1 MSSASSGAEGPQTP
15 EDVARDQPEPEIDE
29 LGRVRV
35 ANEYATIIASRQA
48 YGQLLSP
55 GQRSRMEL
63 WVERLPY
70 DWHFE
75 DANTACLIAVTVYKD
90 WLDWSE
96 SKAFSWLD
104 KLTKFERR
112 FRIAGVAYHK
122 IPYALRH
129 ASTVTN
135 SYRINPVILVRLS
148 QIFETDRPRA
158 QQSFFRPWIE
168 ISNAAKEVLVAPTLM
183 EATIWPP
190 SIAVKEAC
198 FGDGYKPSQRLS
210 WARYN
215 LSLNSRKVSLM
226 LFPEMRILWSI
237 DTRMRWRKRCE
248 SSAQH
253 YSVSLEEG
261 LMIQQLIQPTRLCE
275 LLLNSYHVC
284 VPSPIKFTISS
295 LRSTFAINLEG
306 H

>member
-35 ANEYATIIASRQA
+35 ANKYATIITSRQA

-122 IPYALRH
+122 IPYEDIFAPLKDMVTRLIELRIKVQHVPSAATAGELMVAFWHDLAPPTDALI
-129 ASTVTN
+129 TE
-135 SYRINPVILVRLS
+135 
-148 QIFETDRPRA
+148 FETFKQYISKLQSDAYTLRLFNKKYFQVNDLGVHNAWYDPVVDMINNKRTPTRGAARPGG
-158 QQSFFRPWIE
+158 P
-168 ISNAAKEVLVAPTLM
+168 
-183 EATIWPP
+183 
-190 SIAVKEAC
+190 
-198 FGDGYKPSQRLS
+198 S
-210 WARYN
+210 WA
-215 LSLNSRKVSLM
+215 
-226 LFPEMRILWSI
+226 
-237 DTRMRWRKRCE
+237 
-248 SSAQH
+248 
-253 YSVSLEEG
+253 
-261 LMIQQLIQPTRLCE
+261 
-275 LLLNSYHVC
+275 
-284 VPSPIKFTISS
+284 
-295 LRSTFAINLEG
+295 
-306 H
+306 